1 MKKLKILQV
10 NKLYFPYIGG
20 IEKVVQQIAE
30 GLNDQTDM
38 KVLVCQDKRIGLK
51 EKINNVRVYRSPSLG
66 LWGNLPLPYRFSSDL
81 KKLSKDRDIIHVH
94 MPFPFADMACLLS
107 GYKGKIIVWWH
118 SDIVRQKKLM
128 KFYRPIMK
136 RFLKRVD
143 KIIVATEGHI
153 EGSDELRNF
162 REKCV
167 VVPFGVDKEV
177 EESADRY
184 FRLKS
189 LQHDIQNNDELVP
202 INIEENQ
209 FSSGRQAEEMVRF
222 LFVGRLVYYKG
233 CKHLLEAFS
242 NLDGKVELNIVGTGP
257 LEHEL
262 KEMANRLGIQSKV
275 NFHGSVTAEEL
286 YQCYEQCDVFVLPSV
301 AKSEAFGLV
310 QLEAM
315 VYGKPVI
322 NTWLPSGVPYVSI
335 HKETGL
341 TVKPK
346 NVSELEKA
354 MRWMQ
359 YHPLEREGMGQRA
372 RKRVKEVYNMDY
384 MLDRVMEVYEEV
396 ESSI

>member
-38 KVLVCQDKRIGLK
+38 KVLVCQDKGIGLK
-51 EKINNVRVYRSPSLG
+51 EKINNVKVYRSPSLG
-66 LWGNLPLPYRFSSDL
+66 LWGNLPFPYRFSSDL

-136 RFLKRVD
+136 QFLKRAD

-153 EGSDELRNF
+153 KGSAELRGF

-167 VVPFGVDKEV
+167 IVPFGVDREV
-177 EESADRY
+177 EKAADQYVKLNSSQYDTR
-184 FRLKS
+184 S
-189 LQHDIQNNDELVP
+189 DDILGS

-209 FSSGRQAEEMVRF
+209 ISNTKQKEELIRF

-242 NLDGKVELNIVGTGP
+242 NLRGKVELNIVGTGP
-257 LEHEL
+257 LEDEL
-262 KEMANRLGIQSKV
+262 KEMAIRLGIKSKV
-275 NFHGSVTAEEL
+275 HFHGSVTDDEL
-286 YQCYEQCDVFVLPSV
+286 YKCYEKCDVFVLPSIE
-301 AKSEAFGLV
+301 KSEAFGLV

-315 VYGKPVI
+315 IYGKPVI

-346 NVSELEKA
+346 NISELEKA

-359 YHPLEREGMGQRA
+359 YHPLERQEMGQKA

-384 MLDRVMEVYEEV
+384 MLDKVMEVYEEV
-396 ESSI
+396 ESGI